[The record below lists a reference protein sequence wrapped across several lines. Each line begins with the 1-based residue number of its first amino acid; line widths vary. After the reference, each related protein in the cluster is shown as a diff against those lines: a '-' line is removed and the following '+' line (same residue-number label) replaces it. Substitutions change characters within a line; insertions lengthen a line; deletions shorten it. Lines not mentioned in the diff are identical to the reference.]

1 MQYEVCLDFVYRNLI
16 LHMFFSRS
24 VAFSHARAQK
34 NICISNNIKYKC
46 DIFPFFRQKMSSLSY
61 VIDAFLHSQIGNV
74 EHTKVAL

>member
-16 LHMFFSRS
+16 LHMLFLRVLLFPMRE
-24 VAFSHARAQK
+24 RK
-34 NICISNNIKYKC
+34 KYICISNNIKYKC